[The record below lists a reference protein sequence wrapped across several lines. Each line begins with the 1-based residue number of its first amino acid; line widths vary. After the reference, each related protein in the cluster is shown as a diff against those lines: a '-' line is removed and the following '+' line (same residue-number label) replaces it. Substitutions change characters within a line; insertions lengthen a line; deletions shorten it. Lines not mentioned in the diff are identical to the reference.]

1 MKTLIKILSLVS
13 FCLSI
18 EQLPT
23 KTFIS
28 FNPNLSLKCNTAEN
42 GYTIEPIQEWYSE
55 EKEYSDFVLLDFDI
69 MYNVPNKFGFFIGL
83 GISSPSKRNLSVYS
97 SGETQASERILKLNK
112 VKIGTTFND
121 YKKNISYYTA
131 LSILKIKDTYK
142 LTNNTED
149 INVDYSAGISIGIL
163 IIPYQLQQL
172 SSLTFQLGYN
182 FNSILGS
189 GIELGIGY
197 RI

>member
-1 MKTLIKILSLVS
+1 MKTLIKILCLVS
-13 FCLSI
+13 FCLSN

-28 FNPNLSLKCNTAEN
+28 FNPNLSLKCNAAEN
-42 GYTIEPIQEWYSE
+42 EYTIEPIQEWYSE
-55 EKEYSDFVLLDFDI
+55 EMENSDFVLLDFDI

-83 GISSPSKRNLSVYS
+83 GISSPSTRHLSVS
-97 SGETQASERILKLNK
+97 GGETQASERILKLNK

-149 INVDYSAGISIGIL
+149 INVDYSGGISIGIL

>member
-1 MKTLIKILSLVS
+1 MKTLIKILCLVS
-13 FCLSI
+13 FCLSN

-42 GYTIEPIQEWYSE
+42 GYTIEPIQDWYSGE
-55 EKEYSDFVLLDFDI
+55 MQKNDFVLLDFDI
-69 MYNVPNKFGFFIGL
+69 MYNVPNKFGFFAGL
-83 GISSPSKRNLSVYS
+83 GISSPFTEYR
-97 SGETQASERILKLNK
+97 ETTERILKLNK
-112 VKIGTTFND
+112 IKIGTTFND
-121 YKKNISYYTA
+121 YKKNISYYAA
-131 LSILKIKDTYK
+131 LSILRIKDIYK
-142 LTNNTED
+142 LRESNTKD
-149 INVDYSAGISIGIL
+149 INIDYSGGISIGIL